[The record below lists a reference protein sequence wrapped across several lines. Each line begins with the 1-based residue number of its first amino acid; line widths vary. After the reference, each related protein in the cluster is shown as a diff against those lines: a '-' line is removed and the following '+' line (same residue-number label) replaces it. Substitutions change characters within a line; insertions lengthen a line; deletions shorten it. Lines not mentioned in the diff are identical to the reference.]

1 MSITFFEWPSMDAWS
16 VLVDNVAVGSV
27 EVTGLDGGLYRFF
40 PKPAMVQF
48 TPYGQADIKKAAQQF
63 AALQNITQR
72 ILK

>member
-40 PKPAMVQF
+40 PKPFLYTVG
-48 TPYGQADIKKAAQQF
+48 PRLPEIKAAVDNYIT
-63 AALQNITQR
+63 LLNITKR
-72 ILK
+72 LTS